1 MIVFLLPSIK
11 GNAAKTSVYF
21 LLTRLA
27 LVEIV
32 LGFITMILGDYT
44 LLAKLPFFALAAFS
58 RTAIIERYDAAVMG
72 VWVMLSVYK
81 LGVYFHCSG
90 RCLRYVFPKL
100 GSGSGVIITAAI
112 PAAVTLFWLL
122 PHKWESIAYAGLSP
136 IPLIFLGGVIP
147 LLCLILVKKGE
158 KSDEKA

>member
-1 MIVFLLPSIK
+1 MIAFLLPSIK
-11 GNAAKTSVYF
+11 GNAAKTSMYF
-21 LLTRLA
+21 LFTRLA

-100 GSGSGVIITAAI
+100 GSGSGVIITAVI
-112 PAAVTLFWLL
+112 PAAATLFWLCL
-122 PHKWESIAYAGLSP
+122 TSGRASHTQGSALSHSY
-136 IPLIFLGGVIP
+136 FS
-147 LLCLILVKKGE
+147 E
-158 KSDEKA
+158 A